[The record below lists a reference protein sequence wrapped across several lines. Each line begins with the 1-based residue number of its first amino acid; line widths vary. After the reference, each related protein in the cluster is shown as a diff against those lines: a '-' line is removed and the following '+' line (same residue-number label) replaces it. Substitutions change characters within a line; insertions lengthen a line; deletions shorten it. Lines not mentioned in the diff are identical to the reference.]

1 MSMLGTV
8 PVFPG
13 WGSAESLDLKFSNNV
28 YFSGDTG
35 IEDCEALSSTLG
47 TEQFI
52 EDTNLGDSFVYDSQL
67 QAHFRPLGTTAS
79 SSIGASLANQC
90 HHSAHSV
97 PYQAHRLAQRPCH
110 QLQVVLPL
118 QARRRLAH
126 LLRRRLAHLLFQPWG

>member
-1 MSMLGTV
+1 MSVLGTV

-79 SSIGASLANQC
+79 SRSCSVLGLKLTQFSLRIMPRDIGT
-90 HHSAHSV
+90 
-97 PYQAHRLAQRPCH
+97 
-110 QLQVVLPL
+110 
-118 QARRRLAH
+118 
-126 LLRRRLAHLLFQPWG
+126 LL